1 MWPSIAYSLRSYLKH
16 EIAQGNELQKVST
29 VYNLK
34 FCGQHT
40 HKTSFSMMRY
50 VELLFSSN
58 SLREKQ
64 NVSTHAYATTH
75 TIKYYS
81 FEPTAPPT
89 WLSNTT

>member
-1 MWPSIAYSLRSYLKH
+1 MTKGIHRVQFEGLWPEQL
-16 EIAQGNELQKVST
+16 
-29 VYNLK
+29 
-34 FCGQHT
+34 
-40 HKTSFSMMRY
+40 SFSMMRY